1 MNLKIEGVWC
11 KTRTEFEKLAKSG
24 DYDLTISYYDIV
36 NRLVKSDPYSEE
48 PSDIIVSL
56 YIRKLIQKLIQ
67 DNLASEEEETNPK
80 LLYMFK
86 ELDSSAVLNFK
97 YFIGDLIP
105 DGAPVDM
112 DLIIINRCDYPK
124 RGVLSKFDN
133 VRFIDHD

>member
-1 MNLKIEGVWC
+1 MTLKIEGVWC

-24 DYDLTISYYDIV
+24 NYDLTISYFDIV

-48 PSDIIVSL
+48 PSDVIVSL
-56 YIRKLIQKLIQ
+56 YIRKLIKKLIN
-67 DNLASEEEETNPK
+67 DNIEKENENAK

-86 ELDSSAVLNFK
+86 NLDGPAVLNFK
-97 YFIGDLIP
+97 DFIGDLTGEPFDI
-105 DGAPVDM
+105 

>member
-1 MNLKIEGVWC
+1 MTLKIEGVWC

-24 DYDLTISYYDIV
+24 DYDLTISYFDIV

-48 PSDIIVSL
+48 PSDVIVSL
-56 YIRKLIQKLIQ
+56 YIRKLIQKLIT
-67 DNLASEEEETNPK
+67 DKVEGENAEAK

-86 ELDSSAVLNFK
+86 NLDSNAVLNFK
-97 YFIGDLIP
+97 HFIADLTGEP
-105 DGAPVDM
+105 YDM

-124 RGVLSKFDN
+124 KGVLSKFDN

>member
-1 MNLKIEGVWC
+1 MTLQIEGVWC

-24 DYDLTISYYDIV
+24 DYDLTISYFDIV
-36 NRLVKSDPYSEE
+36 NRLVKSDPYSKE

-56 YIRKLIQKLIQ
+56 YIRKLIQRLLTDTLEKEKDGAKI
-67 DNLASEEEETNPK
+67 
-80 LLYMFK
+80 LYMFK
-86 ELDSSAVLNFK
+86 TLDTGSVSGFK
-97 YFIGDLIP
+97 DFVNDLLEEP
-105 DGAPVDM
+105 FDL

>member
-1 MNLKIEGVWC
+1 MTLQIEGVWC

-24 DYDLTISYYDIV
+24 DYDLTISYFDIV

-48 PSDIIVSL
+48 PSDVIVSL
-56 YIRKLIQKLIQ
+56 YIRKLIKKLIN
-67 DNLASEEEETNPK
+67 DNVEKENENAK

-86 ELDSSAVLNFK
+86 NLDSPAILNFK
-97 YFIGDLIP
+97 DFISDLTGEPFDI
-105 DGAPVDM
+105 
-112 DLIIINRCDYPK
+112 DLVIINRCDYPK

>member
-1 MNLKIEGVWC
+1 MTLKIEGVWC

-24 DYDLTISYYDIV
+24 DYDLTISYFDIV

-48 PSDIIVSL
+48 PSDVIVSL
-56 YIRKLIQKLIQ
+56 YIRKLIQKLIN
-67 DNLASEEEETNPK
+67 DKVEGENTEAK

-86 ELDSSAVLNFK
+86 NLDSNAVLNFK
-97 YFIGDLIP
+97 HFIADLTGDP
-105 DGAPVDM
+105 YDM

>member
-1 MNLKIEGVWC
+1 MTLQIEGVWC

-24 DYDLTISYYDIV
+24 NYDLTISYFDIV

-48 PSDIIVSL
+48 PSDVIVSL
-56 YIRKLIQKLIQ
+56 YIRKLIKKLIT
-67 DNLASEEEETNPK
+67 DNVEKENENAK

-86 ELDSSAVLNFK
+86 NLDGSAILNFK
-97 YFIGDLIP
+97 DFIGDLTGEPFDI
-105 DGAPVDM
+105 

>member
-1 MNLKIEGVWC
+1 MTLQIEGVWC

-24 DYDLTISYYDIV
+24 NYDLTISYFDIV

-48 PSDIIVSL
+48 PSDVIVSL
-56 YIRKLIQKLIQ
+56 YIRKLIKKLIN
-67 DNLASEEEETNPK
+67 DNVGNENAT

-86 ELDSSAVLNFK
+86 NLDGSAILNFK
-97 YFIGDLIP
+97 DFISDLTGEPFDI
-105 DGAPVDM
+105 

>member
-1 MNLKIEGVWC
+1 MTLQIEGVWC
-11 KTRTEFEKLAKSG
+11 KTRTESEKLAKSG
-24 DYDLTISYYDIV
+24 NYDLTISYFDIV

-48 PSDIIVSL
+48 PSDVIVSL
-56 YIRKLIQKLIQ
+56 YIRKLIKKLIT
-67 DNLASEEEETNPK
+67 DNVEKENENAK

-86 ELDSSAVLNFK
+86 NLDGSAILNFK
-97 YFIGDLIP
+97 DFISDLTGEPFDI
-105 DGAPVDM
+105 

>member
-1 MNLKIEGVWC
+1 MTLKIEGVWC

-24 DYDLTISYYDIV
+24 DYDLTISYFDIV

-48 PSDIIVSL
+48 PSDVIVSL
-56 YIRKLIQKLIQ
+56 YIRKLIQKLIT
-67 DNLASEEEETNPK
+67 DKIEGENAEAK

-86 ELDSSAVLNFK
+86 NLDSNAVLNFK
-97 YFIGDLIP
+97 HFIADLTGDP
-105 DGAPVDM
+105 YDM

-124 RGVLSKFDN
+124 KGVLSKFDN

>member
-1 MNLKIEGVWC
+1 MTLQIEGVWC

-24 DYDLTISYYDIV
+24 SYDLTISYFDIV
-36 NRLVKSDPYSEE
+36 NRLIKSDPYSEE

-56 YIRKLIQKLIQ
+56 YIRKLIQKLIN
-67 DNLASEEEETNPK
+67 DNIMKENDSCK

-86 ELDSSAVLNFK
+86 SLDSDTVLNFK
-97 YFIGDLIP
+97 SFIGDLANDAFDI
-105 DGAPVDM
+105 

-124 RGVLSKFDN
+124 KGVLSKFDN

>member
-1 MNLKIEGVWC
+1 MTLQIEGVWC

-24 DYDLTISYYDIV
+24 DYDLTISYFDIV

-48 PSDIIVSL
+48 PSDVIVSL
-56 YIRKLIQKLIQ
+56 YIRKLIKKLIT
-67 DNLASEEEETNPK
+67 DNTEKENEHAK

-86 ELDSSAVLNFK
+86 NLDGSAILNFK
-97 YFIGDLIP
+97 DFISDLTGEPFDI
-105 DGAPVDM
+105 
-112 DLIIINRCDYPK
+112 DLVIINRCDYPK

>member
-1 MNLKIEGVWC
+1 MTLQIEGVWC

-24 DYDLTISYYDIV
+24 DYDLTISYFDIV

-48 PSDIIVSL
+48 PSDVIVSL
-56 YIRKLIQKLIQ
+56 YIRKLIKKLIT
-67 DNLASEEEETNPK
+67 DNVEKENENAK

-86 ELDSSAVLNFK
+86 NLDGSAILNFK
-97 YFIGDLIP
+97 DFISDLTGEPFDI
-105 DGAPVDM
+105 

>member
-1 MNLKIEGVWC
+1 MTLKIEGVWC

-24 DYDLTISYYDIV
+24 DYDLTISYFDIV

-56 YIRKLIQKLIQ
+56 YIRKLIQKLIN
-67 DNLASEEEETNPK
+67 DKIEKENDEAT

-86 ELDSSAVLNFK
+86 SLDGSAVLNFK
-97 YFIGDLIP
+97 HFIADLTGDP
-105 DGAPVDM
+105 YDM
-112 DLIIINRCDYPK
+112 DLIIINRCDYPT

>member
-1 MNLKIEGVWC
+1 MTLQIEGVWC

-24 DYDLTISYYDIV
+24 DYDLTISYFDIV

-48 PSDIIVSL
+48 PSDVIVSL
-56 YIRKLIQKLIQ
+56 YIRKLIKKLIN
-67 DNLASEEEETNPK
+67 DNIEKENEHAK

-86 ELDSSAVLNFK
+86 NLDGSAVLNFK
-97 YFIGDLIP
+97 DFISDLT
-105 DGAPVDM
+105 GAPFDI
-112 DLIIINRCDYPK
+112 DLVIINRCDYPK

>member
-1 MNLKIEGVWC
+1 MTLQIEGVWC
-11 KTRTEFEKLAKSG
+11 KTRTEFERLAKSG
-24 DYDLTISYYDIV
+24 DYDLTISYFDIV
-36 NRLVKSDPYSEE
+36 NRLVKSDPFSEE

-56 YIRKLIQKLIQ
+56 YIRKLIQKLV
-67 DNLASEEEETNPK
+67 DDRLESGEESAK

-86 ELDSSAVLNFK
+86 NLNSEAVLNFK
-97 YFIGDLIP
+97 DFITDLAP
-105 DGAPVDM
+105 DEAPYNM

>member
-1 MNLKIEGVWC
+1 MTLKIEGVWC

-24 DYDLTISYYDIV
+24 DYDLTISYFDIV

-48 PSDIIVSL
+48 PSDVIVSL
-56 YIRKLIQKLIQ
+56 YIRKLIQKLINDKLEGEN
-67 DNLASEEEETNPK
+67 DNAK

-86 ELDSSAVLNFK
+86 NLDSNAVLNFK
-97 YFIGDLIP
+97 HFIADLTGELYDI
-105 DGAPVDM
+105 

>member
-1 MNLKIEGVWC
+1 MTLQIEGVWC

-24 DYDLTISYYDIV
+24 DYDLTISYFDIV

-48 PSDIIVSL
+48 PSDVIVSL
-56 YIRKLIQKLIQ
+56 YIRKLIKKLIT
-67 DNLASEEEETNPK
+67 DNTEKENENAK

-86 ELDSSAVLNFK
+86 NLDGAAVINFK
-97 YFIGDLIP
+97 DFISDLTGEPFDI
-105 DGAPVDM
+105 
-112 DLIIINRCDYPK
+112 DLVIINRCDYPK

>member
-1 MNLKIEGVWC
+1 MTLQIEGVWC

-24 DYDLTISYYDIV
+24 NYDLTISYFDIV

-48 PSDIIVSL
+48 PSDVIVSL
-56 YIRKLIQKLIQ
+56 YIRKLIKKLIN
-67 DNLASEEEETNPK
+67 DNVEKENENAK

-86 ELDSSAVLNFK
+86 NLDSPAILNFK
-97 YFIGDLIP
+97 DFISDLTGEPFDI
-105 DGAPVDM
+105 
-112 DLIIINRCDYPK
+112 DLVIINRCDYPK

>member
-11 KTRTEFEKLAKSG
+11 KTRTEFERLAKSG
-24 DYDLTISYYDIV
+24 EYDLTISYFDIV
-36 NRLVKSDPYSEE
+36 NRLIKSDPYSEE

-56 YIRKLIQKLIQ
+56 YIRKLIQKLVNDRIEKEV
-67 DNLASEEEETNPK
+67 DGAK

-86 ELDSSAVLNFK
+86 DLNSDAILNFK
-97 YFIGDLIP
+97 RFIKDIT
-105 DGAPVDM
+105 PVESPLSM

>member
-1 MNLKIEGVWC
+1 MTLKIEGVWC

-24 DYDLTISYYDIV
+24 DYDLTISYFDIV

-48 PSDIIVSL
+48 PSDVIVSL
-56 YIRKLIQKLIQ
+56 YIRKLIQKLIT
-67 DNLASEEEETNPK
+67 DKVEGESAEAK

-86 ELDSSAVLNFK
+86 NLDSNAVLNFK
-97 YFIGDLIP
+97 HFIADLTGEP
-105 DGAPVDM
+105 YDM

-124 RGVLSKFDN
+124 KGVLSKFDN

>member
-1 MNLKIEGVWC
+1 MTLQIEGVWC

-24 DYDLTISYYDIV
+24 DYDLTISYFDIV

-56 YIRKLIQKLIQ
+56 YIRKLIQKLIN
-67 DNLASEEEETNPK
+67 DKIEKENDEAT

-86 ELDSSAVLNFK
+86 SLDGSAVLNFK
-97 YFIGDLIP
+97 HFIADLTGDP
-105 DGAPVDM
+105 YDM
-112 DLIIINRCDYPK
+112 DLIIINRCDYPT